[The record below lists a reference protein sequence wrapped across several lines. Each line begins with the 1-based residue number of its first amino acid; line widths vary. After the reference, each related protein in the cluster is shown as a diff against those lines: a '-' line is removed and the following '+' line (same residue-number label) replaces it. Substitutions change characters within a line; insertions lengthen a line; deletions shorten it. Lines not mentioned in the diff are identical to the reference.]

1 MRGAISGSLKRKLG
15 PPITAEKVEGR
26 GDSVSTIISTFPAE
40 HWKHIRTTNP
50 IESTFATVR
59 HRTTKTKGCLSRQTA
74 LAMTHQLMLSA
85 KKNGANSMVRTACR
99 KVTARLAPPARSWG
113 DRLRHVHS
121 DVVNDV
127 SYTGLAMRGDI
138 LGLERRRRWSD
149 DEKLEIVMS
158 VGLGD
163 ATVTQ
168 VAQRHDVTRQ
178 QIYAWR
184 HELKKKGLLS
194 ACPEALFLPVEL
206 DRPMELSEQTAVM
219 STVAPRAA
227 QIELQLANGRCLRF
241 DQGVDAA
248 TLMQLIR
255 AVEAA

>member
-1 MRGAISGSLKRKLG
+1 
-15 PPITAEKVEGR
+15 
-26 GDSVSTIISTFPAE
+26 
-40 HWKHIRTTNP
+40 
-50 IESTFATVR
+50 
-59 HRTTKTKGCLSRQTA
+59 
-74 LAMTHQLMLSA
+74 
-85 KKNGANSMVRTACR
+85 
-99 KVTARLAPPARSWG
+99 
-113 DRLRHVHS
+113 
-121 DVVNDV
+121 
-127 SYTGLAMRGDI
+127 MRGDI

-158 VGLGD
+158 VGVGD

-184 HELKKKGLLS
+184 HDLKKKKGLLS
-194 ACPEALFLPVEL
+194 AFPEALFLPVEL
-206 DRPMELSEQTAVM
+206 DRPMELAVPPGGIRAE
-219 STVAPRAA
+219 APRFA

-248 TLMQLIR
+248 TLMRLIR